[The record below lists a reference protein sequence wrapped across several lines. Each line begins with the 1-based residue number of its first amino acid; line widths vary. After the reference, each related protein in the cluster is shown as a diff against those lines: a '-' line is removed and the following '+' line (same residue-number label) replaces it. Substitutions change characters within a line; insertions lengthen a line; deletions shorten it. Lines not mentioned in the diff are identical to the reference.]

1 MSYHDEEYQHGL
13 VVSVVRELL
22 FYILDVEDEAL
33 RTQICD
39 GLQAMPYSELRHL
52 SQDQVMVKA
61 LQNHPGLLV
70 KWHSYWECAK
80 VRAKRPDSRPLIVPG
95 LIVAPVPIRPID
107 DPAYFQESLRA
118 LMASSFFV
126 KKDKNGKESYEL
138 RSVDIVARN

>member
-22 FYILDVEDEAL
+22 FYILDVQDEAL

-39 GLQAMPYSELRHL
+39 GLQATPYSELRYL
-52 SQDQVMVKA
+52 GQNEVMVKA
-61 LQNHPGLLV
+61 LQDHPELLA

-80 VRAKRPDSRPLIVPG
+80 ARAKRPAPRPLIVPG
-95 LIVAPVPIRPID
+95 LIMAPAPIRPID

-118 LMASSFFV
+118 LMAPSVFV
-126 KKDKNGKESYEL
+126 KTEKNGYEL
-138 RSVDIVARN
+138 RPAAPTKGN